1 MKHRYFFTCLLFLV
15 NAVLQG
21 GRTITKEDIVNL
33 QYVFSQAM
41 SPDGDNIAYV
51 LSVPRGD

>member
-21 GRTITKEDIVNL
+21 GRNITKEDIVNL
-33 QYVFSQAM
+33 Q
-41 SPDGDNIAYV
+41 
-51 LSVPRGD
+51 